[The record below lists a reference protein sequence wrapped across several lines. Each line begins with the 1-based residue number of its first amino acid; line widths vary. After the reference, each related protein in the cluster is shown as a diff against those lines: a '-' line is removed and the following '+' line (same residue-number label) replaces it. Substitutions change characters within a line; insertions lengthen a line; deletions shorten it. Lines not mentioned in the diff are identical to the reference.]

1 MNVPANTTNWR
12 SGREVDRRSSAP
24 AGKISYR
31 RRRPGGTPKSR
42 RRHAMCG
49 PRISASTGQPRTT
62 QPAAGASAVESIRR
76 RLSGITSATHA
87 GHSSRSSAHPC
98 PSAARRAA
106 SRPGQCRCPAPEKRR
121 RHPEQ
126 RIVQHGPG
134 SCHKS
139 STGIASGGRLPMATC
154 RLACRRWS
162 TILSAAATSEGWWLP
177 LVPPG
182 TPTTQQRWR
191 NCRSM

>member
-1 MNVPANTTNWR
+1 MFLRIPQVGGLG
-12 SGREVDRRSSAP
+12 GRWI
-24 AGKISYR
+24 GGLLR
-31 RRRPGGTPKSR
+31 RRGEQLPTAPPRRDAKVEASPRHVRTLHQREHRPAAP
-42 RRHAMCG
+42 
-49 PRISASTGQPRTT
+49 T

-87 GHSSRSSAHPC
+87 GHSSRSPAHPC

>member
-1 MNVPANTTNWR
+1 MFLRIPQIGDLG
-12 SGREVDRRSSAP
+12 GRWI
-24 AGKISYR
+24 GGLLR
-31 RRRPGGTPKSR
+31 RRGRSATAGAAQEGRQSRGVATP
-42 RRHAMCG
+42 MCG
-49 PRISASTGQPRTT
+49 PRISASTGQPRTI

-87 GHSSRSSAHPC
+87 GHSSRSPAHPC

-126 RIVQHGPG
+126 RIVQHGLG